1 MHALLWS
8 KNEKEILKKVTLA
21 EAYNEVAKFETNSWM
36 PKSFNEIDTTLT
48 LYQALRDAFGGS
60 GSTDYISDN
69 NLKISPNE
77 DSKFKS
83 LQKDYAIY
91 YNSGFGATSQIEALK
106 TVLK

>member
-21 EAYNEVAKFETNSWM
+21 EAYNEVAKTEANAWM
-36 PKSFNEIDTTLT
+36 PKSFEEIDMTLT

-83 LQKDYAIY
+83 L
-91 YNSGFGATSQIEALK
+91 
-106 TVLK
+106 

>member
-21 EAYNEVAKFETNSWM
+21 EAYNEVAKTEANSWM
-36 PKSFNEIDTTLT
+36 PKSFEEIDMTLT

-69 NLKISPNE
+69 NLKI
-77 DSKFKS
+77 
-83 LQKDYAIY
+83 
-91 YNSGFGATSQIEALK
+91 
-106 TVLK
+106 